1 MVAADQDGI
10 LVVEEV
16 PVPSYL
22 IQITQLE
29 HIQYQYLF
37 KLVLGGEDQLNL
49 PIHSHPQLQHM
60 EQMEHHHILEHH

>member
-1 MVAADQDGI
+1 MDQDGI

-16 PVPSYL
+16 PVPSYP

-37 KLVLGGEDQLNL
+37 KLVLAGEDLL
-49 PIHSHPQLQHM
+49 IFPIQSHPQPQHM

>member
-1 MVAADQDGI
+1 VVVAVDQDGI

-22 IQITQLE
+22 IRTIQSE

-37 KLVLGGEDQLNL
+37 KLVVVEENLLYL
-49 PIHSHPQLQHM
+49 PIHHHLIQHM
-60 EQMEHHHILEHH
+60 AHLEHHHILEHH